1 MSTHETEPDA
11 VRTALQRLGLDP
23 NGVDLVGLARVKHD
37 TEQRIVEHRK
47 SAEFAVALGLAA
59 EPPSD

>member
-1 MSTHETEPDA
+1 MPTPETELDA

-23 NGVDLVGLARVKHD
+23 NGVDLVGLAWVKHD
-37 TEQRIVEHRK
+37 TEQRIIEHRR
-47 SAEFAVALGLAA
+47 SAEFAAILALAA